1 MKRATS
7 AKFIV
12 FLVGVSQIYKT
23 CVIAFIIVE
32 KILLSL
38 ELVNIEFLVLA
49 PLFGQIFADVLS
61 YIFFYLP
68 YYLTH
73 RRGRIY
79 NLNSKVV
86 RAG

>member
-1 MKRATS
+1 MN
-7 AKFIV
+7 
-12 FLVGVSQIYKT
+12 QIYKT

-32 KILLSL
+32 NILLSL
-38 ELVNIEFLVLA
+38 ELVNIEFLVFAL
-49 PLFGQIFADVLS
+49 LFGQIFADVLS

-86 RAG
+86 LKGWLT

>member
-1 MKRATS
+1 MN
-7 AKFIV
+7 
-12 FLVGVSQIYKT
+12 QIYKT

-49 PLFGQIFADVLS
+49 LLFGQIFADVLI
-61 YIFFYLP
+61 YIFLYLP

-79 NLNSKVV
+79 NLNSNVV

>member
-1 MKRATS
+1 MN
-7 AKFIV
+7 
-12 FLVGVSQIYKT
+12 QIYKT

-49 PLFGQIFADVLS
+49 LLFEQIFADALS
-61 YIFFYLP
+61 YIFFYLR

-73 RRGRIY
+73 RHGRIY